1 MQVVHTGTPEFENAL
16 ATLAGRGNAVD
27 LGVEQVVADILA
39 AVRARG
45 DEAVLEYTDKFDR
58 VNITPEGMAFT
69 QAEIAAAYEKAD
81 PKVVEALRYSA
92 ERIRAFHQ
100 RQIRTGYRYESED
113 GVSLGQLIRPLA
125 AVGVYV
131 PGGKAAYPSTV
142 LMNTIPAKVAG
153 VGRVVMVTPTPGGD
167 VNPYLLVA
175 ADIAGVDVGY
185 RIGGAQAVAALAYG
199 TATVPRVDVIV
210 GPGNIFVATAK
221 KQVYGEVNI
230 DMIAGPSEILVVADD
245 SAHPAFVAADLLS
258 QAEHD
263 ELASAILVTPSESLA
278 KAVSGALAGQ
288 LAELERTE
296 IAKQSIDTY
305 GFAIVTR
312 DLDEAAQVANRV
324 APEHL
329 ELALADPEALLPK
342 IHNAGAIFLGHYTPE
357 AIGDY
362 VAGPDHVL
370 PTGGTARFSSPLNVD
385 DFIKKTS
392 VLSYS
397 RNAFKRVADT
407 CVILSDTEGLFAHS
421 RSVKVRL
428 ATPPEASPPG

>member
-1 MQVVHTGTPEFENAL
+1 MKVVRVGTSAYEQAL
-16 ATLAGRGNAVD
+16 QTLAGRGDAED
-27 LGVEQVVADILA
+27 LGVEQTVRDILA
-39 AVRARG
+39 KVRSEG
-45 DEAVLEYTDKFDR
+45 DAAVLGYTHKFDR
-58 VNITPEGMAFT
+58 LTLTADTMAFSPDDY
-69 QAEIAAAYEKAD
+69 ANAYEQAD

-92 ERIRAFHQ
+92 DRIRAFHEHQ
-100 RQIRTGYRYESED
+100 VRKGYRYESED

-125 AVGVYV
+125 VVGVYV
-131 PGGKAAYPSTV
+131 PGGKATYPSTV

-153 VGRVVMVTPTPGGD
+153 VEKVVMVTPTPNGQL
-167 VNPYLLVA
+167 NPHLLVA
-175 ADIAGVDVGY
+175 ADIAGVDMAF
-185 RIGGAQAVAALAYG
+185 RIGGAQAVGALAYG
-199 TATVPRVDVIV
+199 TDTVPQVDTIV

-221 KQVYGEVNI
+221 KQVFGVCNI

-245 SAHPAFVAADLLS
+245 SANAEFVAADLLS

-263 ELASAILVTPSESLA
+263 ELASAILVTPSEEIA
-278 KAVSGALAGQ
+278 NAVSAAVEKQ
-288 LAELERTE
+288 LLTLERSD
-296 IAKQSIDTY
+296 IARKSIDTY
-305 GFAIVTR
+305 GVAIVTD
-312 DLDEAAQVANRV
+312 DLDAAAEVANRV

-342 IHNAGAIFLGHYTPE
+342 IKNAGAIFLGHYTPE

-397 RNAFKRVADT
+397 REAFTRVADT
-407 CVILSDTEGLFAHS
+407 CITLSDTEGLFAHS
-421 RSVKVRL
+421 RSVKLRL
-428 ATPPEASPPG
+428 STPPEECPPG